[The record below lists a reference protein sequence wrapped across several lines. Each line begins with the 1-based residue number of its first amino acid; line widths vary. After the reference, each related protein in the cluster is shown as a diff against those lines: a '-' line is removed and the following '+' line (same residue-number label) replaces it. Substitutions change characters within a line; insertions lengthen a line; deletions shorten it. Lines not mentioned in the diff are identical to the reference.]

1 MKKILPILFVTLLI
15 DMIGIGMVIP
25 LIPTL
30 FTDPTSPSFLLHGY
44 SQGTWYLIA
53 GIVTAIFGLMQFI
66 AAPVLGELS
75 DIFGRKR
82 LLTLGVAVLA
92 ISQMLFGLGVHISSL
107 AIVLVSRAIA
117 GIAGANFS
125 IAQASIAD
133 VTEPKDRAKNFG
145 LIGAAFGTGFIL
157 GPLLGGWLAHAFGAA
172 TPFWVAGAMGA
183 ANVMFITLFLP
194 ETRKEKGPSRSF
206 TILKGLHNIRAAFL
220 DVDARPVYLA
230 SFLYM
235 SGFAFYTSF
244 VGILLVYRF
253 AFSESGVGT
262 FFGVAGAWIVITQ
275 LFIIRILS
283 KKYNERSILRYSL
296 LLLAL
301 SIAAYP
307 FVPTVALLYAIIP
320 FLAIP
325 QGLSMLNMS
334 ALISK
339 GVSAEKQGAALGING
354 SLMALSQGVIPVV
367 AGAAS
372 SLVGVQI
379 PFVVGSMFVVIAWSV
394 LFVFRRR
401 SSDAGSSA

>member
-1 MKKILPILFVTLLI
+1 MKKILPILFVTLMI

-30 FTDPTSPSFLLHGY
+30 FTDPTSPSFLLH
-44 SQGTWYLIA
+44 SFPQGSWYFIA
-53 GIVTAIFGLMQFI
+53 GIVTAIFGLMQFL

-75 DIFGRKR
+75 DVYGRKR
-82 LLTLGVAVLA
+82 LLTLGVGVLA
-92 ISQMLFGLGVHISSL
+92 MSQLLFGLGVHISSL
-107 AIVLVSRAIA
+107 AVVLVSRAIA

-145 LIGAAFGTGFIL
+145 LIGAAFGIGFIL
-157 GPLLGGWLAHAFGAA
+157 GPLLGGWLAHVFDAA
-172 TPFWVAGAMGA
+172 TPFFVAGAMGVS
-183 ANVMFITLFLP
+183 NLMFITLFLP
-194 ETRKEKGPSRSF
+194 ETRKVALTGHKF
-206 TILKGLHNIRAAFL
+206 TILKGMHNIKAAFL

-230 SFLYM
+230 SFLYL

-244 VGILLVYRF
+244 VGILLVSKF
-253 AFSESGVGT
+253 AFTESAVGT
-262 FFGVAGAWIVITQ
+262 FFGVAGAWIVLTQ
-275 LFIIRILS
+275 LFIIRILAR
-283 KKYNERSILRYSL
+283 KYSERAILRYSL

-307 FVPTVALLYAIIP
+307 FAPNVPLQYALIP

-354 SLMALSQGVIPVV
+354 SLLALSQGVVPVL
-367 AGAAS
+367 AGLLS
-372 SLVGVQI
+372 SLIGIKV
-379 PFVVGSMFVVIAWSV
+379 PFVVGSAFVLTAWSV
-394 LFVFRRR
+394 LFLFTRRP
-401 SSDAGSSA
+401 DAHATP